1 MALVGAKASEES
13 ALVDRRSS
21 GGSVRPRITQS
32 RELEM
37 KTTLRELL
45 IYIIFLTDLCILT
58 FGMVSTDMYYLNRV
72 MLNLFL
78 ETPLSDIDRTDFTT
92 MGSISDFWQFLEGPL
107 LDGLFWKSW
116 YNDNSTSLHR
126 NSSHIYY
133 ENLLLGVPQIRQL
146 RIRNNTCSI
155 YPSFRAFIDL
165 CYSQYRYA
173 YEDRES
179 FGLKNDSA
187 WHYSAS
193 STLSLWHWG
202 RIGLYSSGGFMFTL
216 PKSKEKSLEKLKF
229 LEANSWI
236 TRGTRV
242 VFIDFSMYNAN
253 VNLFCIVRLVVEFP
267 ATGGVIPSWQFHSVK
282 LLRYVTYYDYF
293 LASCEVIFCLFIFTF
308 IIQEI
313 TKMKKLKNDYCR
325 DAWNWLD
332 ILLLLLSVFAIA
344 FNVYRTVEVSWLM
357 ENLLSNSDAY
367 PDFYFLGFWQ
377 TRYNNMISVNVF
389 FAWIKIFKFISF
401 NKTMTQLSSTLS
413 RCAKDI
419 IGFAIMF
426 FIIFFAYAQLGYL
439 VFGSQVDEFSTF
451 QNCMYEAIQIVYFTQ
466 FRIVLGD
473 FNFASIENA
482 NRILGPIYFITFV
495 FFVFFVL
502 LNMFLAIIND
512 TYSEV
517 KADFSIIPSR
527 EFEISDLIKESYNKA
542 LVKLRLKRQTS
553 HTEDLYN
560 VKRKGQSTSRAD
572 VAKAFSRDFSR
583 KTRTQASSS
592 TGVHDS
598 VSHREFQRLSRYIA
612 EMEKQ
617 LKDVTFKINEI
628 MKTVSRGIDSPERV
642 K

>member
-1 MALVGAKASEES
+1 MAGPETSRDTAVLE
-13 ALVDRRSS
+13 RR
-21 GGSVRPRITQS
+21 GSFGSIRPRLTHS

-37 KTTLRELL
+37 KTTLQELL
-45 IYIIFLTDLCILT
+45 IYIIFLADLCILT
-58 FGMVSTDMYYLNRV
+58 FGMVSTDMYYLNKV
-72 MLNLFL
+72 MSSLFL
-78 ETPLSDIDRTDFTT
+78 ETPLSDTDQTDFTT
-92 MGSISDFWQFLEGPL
+92 MSSIAHFWQFLEGPL
-107 LDGLFWKSW
+107 LDGLFWNTW
-116 YNDNSTSLHR
+116 YNDNSTSSHK

-133 ENLLLGVPQIRQL
+133 ENLLLGLPQIRQL

-155 YPSFRAFIDL
+155 YPSFRAFMKV
-165 CYSQYRYA
+165 CYSQYRFIH
-173 YEDRES
+173 EDRES
-179 FGLKNDSA
+179 FGLKNDTM
-187 WHYSAS
+187 WHYSTS
-193 STLSLWHWG
+193 STLAPWHWG
-202 RIGLYSSGGFMFTL
+202 LIGLYSTGGFMFTL
-216 PKSKEKSLEKLKF
+216 SKSKQESLELLTFLKDH
-229 LEANSWI
+229 SWI
-236 TRGTRV
+236 TRGTRA

-253 VNLFCIVRLVVEFP
+253 VNLFCIVRLLVEFP

-308 IIQEI
+308 ILQEI
-313 TKMKKLKNDYCR
+313 LKMKKLKKDYFK

-332 ILLLLLSVFAIA
+332 ILLLLLSVFAII
-344 FNVYRTVEVSWLM
+344 FNVYRTVEVSRLM
-357 ENLLSNSDAY
+357 ENLLSNSNAY

-451 QNCMYEAIQIVYFTQ
+451 QNCIFTQ

-473 FNFASIENA
+473 FNFASIEHA

-517 KADFSIIPSR
+517 KADFSVIPSR
-527 EFEISDLIKESYNKA
+527 EFEISDLIRQSYHKA
-542 LVKLRLKRQTS
+542 LVKLKLKRQTS
-553 HTEDLYN
+553 QTEDLYGM
-560 VKRKGQSTSRAD
+560 KRKGQSTSRAD
-572 VAKAFSRDFSR
+572 IAKNYSRDFSR
-583 KTRTQASSS
+583 RPKTPSSP
-592 TGVHDS
+592 GLRDS
-598 VSHREFQRLSRYIA
+598 VSHREFQRLSRYTL
-612 EMEKQ
+612 ELEKQ
-617 LKDVTFKINEI
+617 LRDVTSRLNMI
-628 MKTVSRGIDSPERV
+628 MKAIPASAGGPERL